1 MFYYLYEIRNN
12 LNNKIYIGVHKTFD
26 LEDDYMG
33 SGKAIRNAIKKY
45 GIENFTKNI
54 LEFFDNSESMYQRER
69 EIVTEE
75 FITQED
81 TYNMRTGG
89 RGGWDYVHQNQI
101 KGNKWHS
108 FDEQKKADIIK
119 RTNETRRVRGIPPLS
134 EEKRKEFSEYMKL
147 NNPMFDEANVN
158 KVKNKLT
165 GVPKTKE
172 HKEKISKSLLGRTG
186 RTVKGR
192 KLRPGRKYSV
202 PRVISD
208 TVCPFCNKAGKLNA
222 MKRWH
227 FDNCK
232 SNNQNL

>member
-1 MFYYLYEIRNN
+1 MFYYLYEIKNL
-12 LNNKIYIGVHKTFD
+12 LNNKRYIGVHKTSD
-26 LEDDYMG
+26 IKDGYMG

-45 GIENFTKNI
+45 GIENFTKTV
-54 LEFFDNSESMYQRER
+54 LEFFDDSESMYKRER

-75 FITQED
+75 FIAQENI
-81 TYNMRTGG
+81 YNMRSGG
-89 RGGWDYVHQNQI
+89 RGGWDYVHRNQI
-101 KGNKWHS
+101 RTNKWHT
-108 FDEQKKADIIK
+108 FDEQKKADITK
-119 RTNETRRVRGIPPLS
+119 RTTQTRKARGIPPLS

-147 NNPMFDEANVN
+147 NNPMFDEATVI

-165 GVPKTKE
+165 GAPKTKE
-172 HKEKISKSLLGRTG
+172 HKEKISKSLTLLGRTV
-186 RTVKGR
+186 RGR

-232 SNNQNL
+232 SNNKNL